1 MKTGVMRNKLN
12 LLIGMAGVVLCLAG
26 CSSGTAPSTT
36 EKAPVEEKAPGV
48 FRVRF
53 DTSKGPFVIEARKD
67 WAPRGTDRFF
77 ELVKAGFYDEARFFR
92 VLPRFVIQFGINKDP
107 KMSELWSQLQ
117 IVDDPSKQSNT
128 RGTVTFAKRG
138 PNSRTTQIFINMA
151 DNLSL
156 DGTGFPPFGKVVEGM
171 EVVEKLYPGYGE
183 MSPNGNGP
191 DPIKIQAMGNEYL
204 IRNFPQLDFIK
215 TARVLP

>member
-1 MKTGVMRNKLN
+1 MRNKLACFIGITTAA
-12 LLIGMAGVVLCLAG
+12 LLLAG
-26 CSSGTAPSTT
+26 CSSAPAPSTA
-36 EKAPVEEKAPGV
+36 EKKIPVEELAPAV

-53 DTSKGPFVIEARKD
+53 ETSKGPFVIEASKD

-77 ELVKAGFYDEARFFR
+77 ELVKSGFYDDARFFR
-92 VLPRFVIQFGINKDP
+92 VLPRFVIQFGINQDP
-107 KMSELWSQLQ
+107 KVSALWTQLQ

-128 RGTVTFAKRG
+128 RGMVTFAKRG
-138 PNSRTTQIFINMA
+138 PNTRTTQIFINMA

-156 DGTGFPPFGKVVEGM
+156 DGSGFAPFGKIVEGM
-171 EVVEKLYPGYGE
+171 EVVQKLYAGYGE

-191 DPIKIQAMGNEYL
+191 DPSKIQAMGNEYL

-215 TARVLP
+215 TARVFKQPI

>member
-1 MKTGVMRNKLN
+1 MMRNKLAC
-12 LLIGMAGVVLCLAG
+12 LIGLTVGVLLVAG
-26 CSSGTAPSTT
+26 CSSAPAPSTA
-36 EKAPVEEKAPGV
+36 EKKIPVEELAPTV

-53 DTSKGPFVIEARKD
+53 ETSKGPFVIEASKD

-77 ELVKAGFYDEARFFR
+77 ELVKSGFYDEARFFR
-92 VLPRFVIQFGINKDP
+92 VLPRFVIQFGINQDP
-107 KMSELWSQLQ
+107 KVSALWTQLQ

-128 RGTVTFAKRG
+128 KGTVTFAKRG
-138 PNSRTTQIFINMA
+138 PNTRTTQIFINMA

-156 DGTGFPPFGKVVEGM
+156 NGSGFAPFGKIVEGM
-171 EVVEKLYPGYGE
+171 EVVEKLYAGYGE

-191 DPIKIQAMGNEYL
+191 DPTKIQAMGNEYL

-215 TARVLP
+215 TARVLKQPI

>member
-1 MKTGVMRNKLN
+1 MQNKLSI
-12 LLIGMAGVVLCLAG
+12 LLLALSLAG
-26 CSSGTAPSTT
+26 CSSNTTPTTA
-36 EKAPVEEKAPGV
+36 EKKAPVEEKAPDV

-77 ELVKAGFYDEARFFR
+77 ELVKAEFYDETRFFR
-92 VLPRFVIQFGINKDP
+92 VLPRFVIQFGINGDP
-107 KMSELWSQLQ
+107 KASQLWSQLQ
-117 IVDDPSKQSNT
+117 IVDDSSKQSNVK
-128 RGTVTFAKRG
+128 GTVTFAKRG
-138 PNSRTTQIFINMA
+138 PNTRTTQIFINMA
-151 DNLSL
+151 DNVSL
-156 DGTGFPPFGKVVEGM
+156 DGSGFPPFGKVVEGM
-171 EVVEKLYPGYGE
+171 DVVGKLYAGYGE

-215 TARVLP
+215 TAKAK

>member
-1 MKTGVMRNKLN
+1 
-12 LLIGMAGVVLCLAG
+12 MALFVAG
-26 CSSGTAPSTT
+26 CSSGTAPSTA
-36 EKAPVEEKAPGV
+36 EKKASVEERAPDV

-53 DTSKGPFVIEARKD
+53 DTNQGPFVIEARKD
-67 WAPRGTDRFF
+67 WAPRGADRFF

-92 VLPRFVIQFGINKDP
+92 VLPKFVIQFGINKDP
-107 KMSELWSQLQ
+107 KVSELWSQLQ

-138 PNSRTTQIFINMA
+138 PNTRTTQIFINMA
-151 DNLSL
+151 DNTSL

-183 MSPNGNGP
+183 MSPRGNGP

-204 IRNFPQLDFIK
+204 LRNFPRLDFIK
-215 TARVLP
+215 TAHVVQ

>member
-1 MKTGVMRNKLN
+1 VKIGEMRNKFT
-12 LLIGMAGVVLCLAG
+12 LLIGMALFLVG
-26 CSSGTAPSTT
+26 CSSGTAPSTA
-36 EKAPVEEKAPGV
+36 EKKTAVEERAPDV
-48 FRVRF
+48 YRVRF
-53 DTSKGPFVIEARKD
+53 DTNEGPFVIEARKD

-77 ELVKAGFYDEARFFR
+77 ELVKAGFYDDARFFR

-107 KMSELWSQLQ
+107 KVSELWNQLQ

-138 PNSRTTQIFINMA
+138 PNTRTTQIFINMA

-204 IRNFPQLDFIK
+204 IRNFPQLDFVK
-215 TARVLP
+215 TARVVP

>member
-1 MKTGVMRNKLN
+1 VKTGVTQNKLSL
-12 LLIGMAGVVLCLAG
+12 LLIAFCLAG
-26 CSSGTAPSTT
+26 CSSNTSPSAV
-36 EKAPVEEKAPGV
+36 EKKAPVEEKAPDV

-53 DTSKGPFVIEARKD
+53 ETGKGPFVIEARKD
-67 WAPRGTDRFF
+67 WAPRGADRFF

-107 KMSELWSQLQ
+107 KVSELWSQLQ
-117 IVDDPSKQSNT
+117 IVDDSSKQSNV

-138 PNSRTTQIFINMA
+138 PNTRTTQIFINMA
-151 DNLSL
+151 DNVSL
-156 DGTGFPPFGKVVEGM
+156 DGSGFPPFGKVVEGM
-171 EVVEKLYPGYGE
+171 EVVEKLYAGYGE

-215 TARVLP
+215 TARVVQ

>member
-1 MKTGVMRNKLN
+1 MQNKLA
-12 LLIGMAGVVLCLAG
+12 LLIGTALFLVG
-26 CSSGTAPSTT
+26 CSSGTAPATAEKAAPAE
-36 EKAPVEEKAPGV
+36 EKAPVV

-53 DTSKGPFVIEARKD
+53 DTSKGPFVIEASKE
-67 WAPRGTDRFF
+67 WAPRGSDRFF
-77 ELVKAGFYDEARFFR
+77 ELVKAGFYDDARFFR

-107 KMSELWSQLQ
+107 KVSELWGQLQ
-117 IVDDPSKQSNT
+117 IVDDPSKQTNA

-138 PNSRTTQIFINMA
+138 PNTRTTQIFINMV
-151 DNLSL
+151 DNPSL
-156 DGTGFPPFGKVVEGM
+156 DGSGFPPFGKIVEGM
-171 EVVEKLYPGYGE
+171 EVVEKLYAGYGE

-215 TARVLP
+215 TASIIK